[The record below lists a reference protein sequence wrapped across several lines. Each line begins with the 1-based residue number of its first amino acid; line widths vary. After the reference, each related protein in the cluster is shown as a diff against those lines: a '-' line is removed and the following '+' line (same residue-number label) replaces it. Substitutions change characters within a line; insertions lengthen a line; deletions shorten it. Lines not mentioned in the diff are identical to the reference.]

1 MQYYNLLEAKKLGY
15 RTLITDSN
23 KNCYCKSKADL
34 FYNVDIFD
42 TKNNLKLLS
51 KLKKKKIKIRSI
63 FVGGIDCTV
72 TGATLAK
79 KINLVTSGVKIANIT
94 KNKFL

>member
-1 MQYYNLLEAKKLGY
+1 MEKKNLHTNDYIWILGGGRMQYYNLLEAKKLGY
-15 RTLITDSN
+15 KTLITDSN

-51 KLKKKKIKIRSI
+51 KLKKKKLK
-63 FVGGIDCTV
+63 
-72 TGATLAK
+72 
-79 KINLVTSGVKIANIT
+79 
-94 KNKFL
+94 